1 MFAGELLRSFVDDLR
16 HQRLRTLLTILG
28 ITWGTVSVA
37 VLLAFGAGLKNQMT
51 INAHGI
57 GDGLVIA
64 WGGKTTKPWEGFPEG
79 RSTHLRD
86 TYVDIIS
93 REVPG
98 VVAISPEYSNWSP
111 PTHRGT
117 ASSNAAIGGVL
128 ASFAAIRNIFADSGG
143 RFLDQRD
150 VDEKRRVAFLG
161 DDLKKLLFGDGE
173 AVGRQVFIGK
183 VPFTVVGVMRH
194 KVQNSSYM
202 ARDKDRVFIP
212 ATTFK
217 ALYGARYLNN
227 IVFKVG
233 DPTRSADIVRQVRA
247 VVARHERFDPT
258 DEDANPMWDTN
269 DMMKMFAAIF
279 LGFNL
284 FLGILGFFTL
294 LVGGIGVANIM
305 FVVVRER
312 TPEIGLKRSVGAR
325 RRDIL
330 LQFFTESLFIVSIGA
345 TVGMLITLGIVTVG
359 RFMPASAIEA
369 VGVPVLSPGVLGAT
383 MALLAGVAFL
393 AAYFPAQRAASLDPV
408 ECMR

>member
-1 MFAGELLRSFVDDLR
+1 MLAGELLRSFVDDLR
-16 HQRLRTLLTILG
+16 HQRMRTLLTILG

-37 VLLAFGAGLKNQMT
+37 VLLAFGAGLKKQMT
-51 INAHGI
+51 ISAHGI

-98 VVAISPEYSNWSP
+98 IAAISPEFNNWSP

-128 ASFAAIRNIFADSGG
+128 PSFADIRNIFADSDG

-150 VDEKRRVAFLG
+150 VDERRRVAFLG
-161 DDLKKLLFGDGE
+161 DDLKKLLFGDAP
-173 AVGRQVFIGK
+173 AVGKQIFIGK

-212 ATTFK
+212 ASTFK

-227 IVFKVG
+227 IVFKVS
-233 DPTRSADIVRQVRA
+233 DPNRSAETVRQVRA
-247 VVARHERFDPT
+247 VVARQERFDPT

-279 LGFNL
+279 VGFNL

-330 LQFFTESLFIVSIGA
+330 FQFFSESLFIVSIGA
-345 TVGMLITLGIVTVG
+345 AIGMLITLGIVSTG
-359 RFMPASAIEA
+359 RFLPKSALEA
-369 VGVPVLSPGVLGAT
+369 VGAPVLSPFVLGVT

-393 AAYFPAQRAASLDPV
+393 AAYFPAQRAASLDPA

>member
-1 MFAGELLRSFVDDLR
+1 MLAGELLRSFVDDLR

-37 VLLAFGAGLKNQMT
+37 VLLAFGEGLKKQMT
-51 INAHGI
+51 VNARGI

-64 WGGKTTKPWEGFPEG
+64 WGGKTTKSWEGFPEG

-86 TYVDIIS
+86 TYVDVIA

-98 VVAISPEYSNWSP
+98 IAAISPEFSNWSP

-128 ASFAAIRNIFADSGG
+128 PSFADIRNIFADSGG

-150 VDEKRRVAFLG
+150 VDERRRVAFLG
-161 DDLKKLLFGDGE
+161 DDLKKLLFGDAP

-227 IVFKVG
+227 IVFKVS
-233 DPTRSADIVRQVRA
+233 DPAHSAQTVRQVRA
-247 VVARHERFDPT
+247 VVARQERFDPT

-269 DMMKMFAAIF
+269 DMMKMFGAIF
-279 LGFNL
+279 VGFNL
-284 FLGILGFFTL
+284 FLGILGCFTL

-330 LQFFTESLFIVSIGA
+330 FQFFSESVFIVSIGA
-345 TVGMLITLGIVTVG
+345 AIGMLITVGIV
-359 RFMPASAIEA
+359 
-369 VGVPVLSPGVLGAT
+369 
-383 MALLAGVAFL
+383 
-393 AAYFPAQRAASLDPV
+393 
-408 ECMR
+408 